1 VKRTW
6 ISNGTVLIR
15 LGPNH
20 FAFMRGYL
28 EGLSLERLAKRYLE
42 SSGDNDP
49 DLRLARANLRWIRE
63 QLMIAARR
71 SGAFSMARVLFID
84 PDRLTQSPQQELPTL
99 EEFREIRDP
108 HEMFTESELIELF
121 HEEYGGHAQV
131 DRRIA
136 RNDRLRRR
144 QMDALASLERLLG
157 EPPAMSDD
165 VAGWL
170 DPILARRLK
179 AVQLHTIGD
188 IVDLVNTRGFRW
200 WTQVPRFGAKA
211 AAQVVAWLKTDSISL
226 ALGSQGLG
234 LQATTKSSR
243 LKGSA
248 LLAARPRE
256 FGLVPLEYLE
266 LPAYLDGSRRGNR
279 GTSADSRLMDDLQAI
294 HAWLEQNK
302 TGSSTWRSY
311 RREAERFLIWMLM
324 ERGKSFS
331 EVSRED
337 ALLYTTFL
345 AQLGHAVGGEGN
357 WPYAIREEEW
367 LAPRA
372 TRRWSRA
379 WRPFEGP
386 LSLES
391 RQQAGVILNLLGK
404 YLVSCGYWKMNPL
417 SEATAEGSKVISRR
431 NSNPRRETFSPAQL
445 TAIRLYVESQLTGE
459 ERARMRWLIYL
470 CHLGVRASEIIACRV
485 GDIEFVDKQDRGML
499 AIPAGA
505 RAGRRYPV
513 CIQGMQLLHDY
524 LTARRLTRGI
534 STLDVAPLV
543 VAIRSEVAGGPG
555 SVDRTISV
563 AGIAHVLKHLFL
575 SVSMWT
581 DWDKHL
587 EIGGSEDR
595 KTWTEELAR
604 LQIANLHWFAR
615 YREIAGEAKGE
626 RFWDHAKD

>member
-20 FAFMRGYL
+20 FAFIRGYL

-42 SSGDNDP
+42 SSGGNDP
-49 DLRLARANLRWIRE
+49 DLRLAKANLRWIRE

-84 PDRLTQSPQQELPTL
+84 PERLKQNPQSELPTL

-108 HEMFTESELIELF
+108 HEMFSESELIELF

-131 DRRIA
+131 DRRVA

-157 EPPAMSDD
+157 EPPAASDD

-170 DPILARRLK
+170 DPILAKRLK

-188 IVDLVNTRGFRW
+188 IVDLVNIRGFRW

-211 AAQVVAWLKTDSISL
+211 AAQVVAWLKTDSISI
-226 ALGSQGLG
+226 ALGSHGLG
-234 LQATTKSSR
+234 LQATTKSSK
-243 LKGSA
+243 LKGSV
-248 LLAARPRE
+248 LLASRSRE

-266 LPAYLDGSRRGNR
+266 IPSRLDGSRRLNR
-279 GTSADSRLMDDLQAI
+279 GTSLDSRMADDLQAI
-294 HAWLEQNK
+294 HAWLNQNR

-324 ERGKSFS
+324 ERAKSFS
-331 EVSRED
+331 EATSDDVR
-337 ALLYTTFL
+337 LYVDFL
-345 AQLGHAVGGEGN
+345 AELGQTRGDEGS
-357 WPYAIREEEW
+357 WPYAVPEKEW

-379 WRPFEGP
+379 WRPFEDR

-391 RQQAGVILNLLGK
+391 RQQAVVILALLGK
-404 YLVSCGYWKMNPL
+404 YLVSCGYWEVNPL
-417 SEATAEGSKVISRR
+417 STSATQMLKTTRTQTAIPKK
-431 NSNPRRETFSPAQL
+431 ETFSSAQL
-445 TAIRLYVESQLTGE
+445 AAIRLYIDSQLTGE

-470 CHLGVRASEIIACRV
+470 CHLGLRASDIAACRLK
-485 GDIEFVDKQDRGML
+485 DIEFADRHDHGIL
-499 AIPAGA
+499 VLPAGA
-505 RAGRRYPV
+505 RSGDRYP
-513 CIQGMQLLHDY
+513 ISAEGMRLLHDY
-524 LTARRLTRGI
+524 LNGRQVNVEFHLPAVT
-534 STLDVAPLV
+534 PLV
-543 VAIRSEVAGGPG
+543 LPIRSEAEAAPE
-555 SVDRTISV
+555 STLIPISV
-563 AGIAHVLKHLFL
+563 AGIAHVLKRLFH
-575 SVSMWT
+575 SVSSWNGLG
-581 DWDKHL
+581 DYLDARSFEGDYNWP
-587 EIGGSEDR
+587 
-595 KTWTEELAR
+595 EELAR
-604 LQIANLHWFAR
+604 LRSANLHWFSR
-615 YREIAGEAKGE
+615 YLALE
-626 RFWDHAKD
+626 KDGSR